1 MHLTRADMAAAASLC
16 ARAIDRK
23 RFAMKRPPPVS
34 KKTRARQRQQRKLA
48 RPRQL
53 ELPARTHGGARKGS
67 GRKRKAPRP
76 RVLHRTRPKLDRNH
90 PVHVT
95 IRMRADV
102 PKLRTRGA
110 MRTIVGVL
118 LDARGRFGL
127 RVIELAVLGNHLHFI
142 VEAEDREG
150 LTRGMRGLGT
160 RLAIHLNR
168 HFDRKG
174 KVFDDRYHARPLKTP
189 LEVRRGLCYVLN
201 NFRKHEHEA
210 GRTIEACWIDPY
222 SSAFRFDG
230 WHEPLAGTKLEL
242 EIGTLPPRT
251 WLLQRGWKIHG
262 LLDPS
267 EVPGRRRP
275 PSRNVVGVPEL
286 KMAS

>member
-1 MHLTRADMAAAASLC
+1 MVAAASLC
-16 ARAIDRK
+16 IVAIDRK
-23 RFAMKRPPPVS
+23 CSAMKRPPPVS
-34 KKTRARQRQQRKLA
+34 KKTRARQRKQRKLA
-48 RPRQL
+48 RPQQPA
-53 ELPARTHGGARKGS
+53 LPVRTHGGARKGS

-76 RVLHRTRPKLDRNH
+76 RVLHRTRPRLDRNH

-102 PKLRTRGA
+102 PSLRTRGA
-110 MRTIVGVL
+110 MRKIVGVL

-127 RVIELAVLGNHLHFI
+127 RVIELAVLRNHIHFI
-142 VEAEDREG
+142 VEAEAREG
-150 LTRGMRGLGT
+150 LTQGMRGLGT

-174 KVFDDRYHARPLKTP
+174 KLFDDRYHARPLRTP
-189 LEVRRGLCYVLN
+189 LEVKRGLCYVLN

-210 GRTIEACWIDPY
+210 GRKVALRWIDPY
-222 SSAFRFDG
+222 SSAFRFEG
-230 WHEPLAGTKLEL
+230 WAEPLEGTKVELEL
-242 EIGTLPPRT
+242 GTLPPRT
-251 WLLQRGWKIHG
+251 WLLRKGWKSYG

-267 EVPGRRRP
+267 EVPGGRP
-275 PSRNVVGVPEL
+275 PPPRAVVGVPEL